1 MLKLATLFLLLLG
14 FFGCIVV
21 LGVLLQMLA
30 KEIHETMVLLL
41 ESEPCNWTS
50 EGEDGDEI

>member
-1 MLKLATLFLLLLG
+1 MLKLAILFLLLLG

-30 KEIHETMVLLL
+30 ETIHETIVLLSQ
-41 ESEPCNWTS
+41 SEP
-50 EGEDGDEI
+50 

>member
-1 MLKLATLFLLLLG
+1 MLKLAILFLLLLG

-21 LGVLLQMLA
+21 LGMLLQMLA

-41 ESEPCNWTS
+41 ESELCNWTFR
-50 EGEDGDEI
+50 GRRWR

>member
-1 MLKLATLFLLLLG
+1 MLKLAILFLLLLG